1 MHTPKARPR
10 WVRGALVG
18 ASSAVMTAGAHAAA
32 GAGLPSGGALV
43 LALLLCATVAALFG
57 SLRIEGR
64 GAGWIATTAALGSA
78 QFLGHVALTMT
89 GHHHG
94 ELVPG
99 PTMTAVH
106 IGAAVLLGGAIVA
119 VEHLYAVCSSVL
131 CWLRLFARR
140 TPRPVARIR
149 RRASN
154 VVAPRPVLAA
164 GLGMRAPPGAVATA

>member
-1 MHTPKARPR
+1 MYTPKARAR

-43 LALLLCATVAALFG
+43 LALLLCATIAAMFG

-64 GAGWIATTAALGSA
+64 GADLAATTATLGAA
-78 QFLGHVALTMT
+78 QFLGHVALTVT

-94 ELVPG
+94 GLVPSL
-99 PTMTAVH
+99 TMTAVH
-106 IGAAVLLGGAIVA
+106 VGAAVLLGGAIVA

-131 CWLRLFARR
+131 CWLRLFAQR
-140 TPRPVARIR
+140 TPRPAPRIR

-154 VVAPRPVLAA
+154 VVVPRPVLAA
-164 GLGMRAPPGAVATA
+164 GLGMRAPPGAFATA

>member
-1 MHTPKARPR
+1 
-10 WVRGALVG
+10 
-18 ASSAVMTAGAHAAA
+18 
-32 GAGLPSGGALV
+32 
-43 LALLLCATVAALFG
+43 
-57 SLRIEGR
+57 
-64 GAGWIATTAALGSA
+64 
-78 QFLGHVALTMT
+78 
-89 GHHHG
+89 
-94 ELVPG
+94 
-99 PTMTAVH
+99 MTAVH